1 MQMMGTWVK
10 DDAEQEKIL
19 RQAYAIDPTLKD
31 INLNLGKVAY
41 KRKSL
46 DEAEKFLK
54 SELALPGAKD
64 PENYFLLGQIAF
76 EKKEYSLVKTYLEAG
91 LKISGKG
98 DAEIYS
104 QLAKV
109 FFLENSLDS
118 AVINL
123 KKVVDL
129 DPMSPTPHNN
139 LIIIYMKL
147 GKKEFAIAEIQK
159 MKLLGLTVPP
169 ELIRLV
175 GEK

>member
-1 MQMMGTWVK
+1 
-10 DDAEQEKIL
+10 
-19 RQAYAIDPTLKD
+19 
-31 INLNLGKVAY
+31 
-41 KRKSL
+41 
-46 DEAEKFLK
+46 
-54 SELALPGAKD
+54 
-64 PENYFLLGQIAF
+64 
-76 EKKEYSLVKTYLEAG
+76 VKTYLEAG